1 MKKII
6 IFSVFTLFAVSG
18 VFAQASLHQNQYYR
32 QSVEYTRL
40 SQQSFDIGE
49 YDEAAEHAIKAQEY
63 AELSRQYIAEQVLAF
78 RARSAL
84 TAARERMAVAER
96 LNIQSRDRELYNSAQ
111 QYFRSANSK
120 FDEKDF
126 ENSIADSQRVI
137 ALLRDIAP
145 VPRETPAPTPAALP
159 TLAAYYEVKLNLQRR
174 DSLWRI
180 AGFDFIYGDPF
191 KWPHIYEAN
200 KHTFPQPDNPN
211 LIHPGMILRI
221 PSLQGEVRSGT
232 R

>member
-6 IFSVFTLFAVSG
+6 IFSVFILFAVSG
-18 VFAQASLHQNQYYR
+18 AFAQASLSHNQFYR

-40 SQQSFDIGE
+40 SQQAFDIGE
-49 YDEAAEHAIKAQEY
+49 YDEAAEYAIKAQEY

-84 TAARERMAVAER
+84 NAARERMALAER
-96 LNIQSRDRELYNSAQ
+96 LNIQNRDSELYNSAQ
-111 QYFRSANSK
+111 QYFRDANSK
-120 FDEKDF
+120 FNERDF
-126 ENSIADSQRVI
+126 ENSIADSQKVI

-145 VPRETPAPTPAALP
+145 APREVPPAALLA
-159 TLAAYYEVKLNLQRR
+159 LAAYYEVKLNLQRR

-221 PSLQGEVRSGT
+221 PSLQGEVRSGQ